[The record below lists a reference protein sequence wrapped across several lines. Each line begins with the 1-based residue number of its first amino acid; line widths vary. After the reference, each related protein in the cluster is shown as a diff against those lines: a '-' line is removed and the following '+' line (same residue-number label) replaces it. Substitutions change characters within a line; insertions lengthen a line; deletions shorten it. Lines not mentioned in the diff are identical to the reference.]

1 MEQLGAT
8 IRHNADSASQ
18 ANQLAVGASRVAA
31 QGGEVVSQVVRTM
44 HDINASSQK
53 IADIIGVID
62 GIAFQTNI
70 LALNAAVEAARAGEQ
85 GRGFAVVADEVRKLA
100 ERTSTATVQ
109 IEQVIAGIQTETQGT
124 VDAMSR
130 VSTQVDS
137 GVGLVMD
144 ASESLRTINQGTAET
159 LGQIRS
165 VAEATTEQSAASTA
179 IAQEVEQIAQMVEGT
194 SESMRSA
201 VSAVEQL
208 EQLSRDLHQMVARF
222 RV

>member
-1 MEQLGAT
+1 
-8 IRHNADSASQ
+8 
-18 ANQLAVGASRVAA
+18 
-31 QGGEVVSQVVRTM
+31 
-44 HDINASSQK
+44 
-53 IADIIGVID
+53 
-62 GIAFQTNI
+62 
-70 LALNAAVEAARAGEQ
+70 
-85 GRGFAVVADEVRKLA
+85 
-100 ERTSTATVQ
+100 
-109 IEQVIAGIQTETQGT
+109 
-124 VDAMSR
+124 
-130 VSTQVDS
+130 
-137 GVGLVMD
+137 MD